1 MAQSITRP
9 YVQSLYD
16 FCKEHDCHTLAK
28 TYLDDLLLLSTNDG
42 IQHLIY
48 QPGLSI
54 HARTQA
60 LAGITKHINQHYAVF
75 NAWQNILLKNNR
87 FNLLQDIKL
96 GYIDLLNQMNNQ
108 LPVTIESAFPLSE
121 AELKMTTHYLSTI
134 KPGWTFMFNHRIN
147 ASLMSGIRLLFQDY
161 VLDLSLANKWQQI
174 STQLL
179 NTGV

>member
-1 MAQSITRP
+1 
-9 YVQSLYD
+9 
-16 FCKEHDCHTLAK
+16 
-28 TYLDDLLLLSTNDG
+28 
-42 IQHLIY
+42 
-48 QPGLSI
+48 
-54 HARTQA
+54 
-60 LAGITKHINQHYAVF
+60 
-75 NAWQNILLKNNR
+75 
-87 FNLLQDIKL
+87 
-96 GYIDLLNQMNNQ
+96 MNNQ